1 MWGWMVTWRSVKI
14 ETADLMLPPT
24 TPLSQLLHVGGGG
37 HEAHARVASPWDCG
51 RLASGTAADGVPA
64 APANAE
70 NARVA
75 MKERTA
81 KERIAIKVVMRGVR
95 WALKGLVEREVVESG
110 WRELEV
116 LAVQKSWSFEFYIT
130 ETNRVVLLPPKFSQ
144 KHRCVTCF
152 LNHTRRVQTYRE
164 SFGKVFS
171 ASYLTKAGKVRSG
184 TIDEP
189 MKRGCFDENRKL
201 PQDRLNREN

>member
-14 ETADLMLPPT
+14 ETADLTLPPT

-37 HEAHARVASPWDCG
+37 HEAHARVASPLDCG

-95 WALKGLVEREVVESG
+95 
-110 WRELEV
+110 
-116 LAVQKSWSFEFYIT
+116 
-130 ETNRVVLLPPKFSQ
+130 
-144 KHRCVTCF
+144 
-152 LNHTRRVQTYRE
+152 
-164 SFGKVFS
+164 
-171 ASYLTKAGKVRSG
+171 
-184 TIDEP
+184 
-189 MKRGCFDENRKL
+189 
-201 PQDRLNREN
+201 